1 MAYFMKK
8 ADYEKRKAA
17 TKARI
22 AKNLTT
28 VRTPDPR
35 GTGNDFADDAD
46 VRVKDEHISL
56 AKYIRGGQF
65 GVWDGAEVEKR
76 IYAKRFE
83 LSKADLGSTSES
95 AGGLFVPDVVSATL
109 IPRLQEKSVLRALG
123 CSVVTVKGFQKYIYP
138 VQGTAP
144 TITHDGESDTLTA
157 DTSMDFDPGNIEQ
170 HRTTC
175 LIYAPVELMM
185 NANID
190 MESQIRN
197 DIADQMALD
206 EDAQAF
212 RGLGG
217 TQALGLLYQPRV
229 NSTDLSGEI
238 DQDDITNAAYQ
249 VDKAHG
255 ALSAWVGDKALGWK
269 ISKLKDAEGR
279 YLFPQTGQH
288 ANLGANVKD
297 LGGVPLFQTTQIGVG
312 SYPGS
317 NETYLIGGDWARFML
332 LDGGG
337 LMVDVTREGGDA
349 WTKAKIGVRVVKWF
363 GCGPL
368 LPATFVVVKG
378 ISGT

>member
-28 VRTPDPR
+28 IRTPDPR

-56 AKYIRGGQF
+56 AKYLRGGVF

-288 ANLGANVKD
+288 ANLGVNVKD
-297 LGGVPLFQTTQIGVG
+297 LGGTPLFQTTQIGVG

-317 NETYLIGGDWARFML
+317 NETYLIGGDWVRFML

>member
-28 VRTPDPR
+28 IRTPDPR

-56 AKYIRGGQF
+56 AKYLRGGVF

>member
-28 VRTPDPR
+28 IRTPDPR

-56 AKYIRGGQF
+56 AKYLRGGVF

-317 NETYLIGGDWARFML
+317 NETYLIGGDWVRFML